1 MITIKKDSVDEKILI
16 AISQLFKDGDTHIT
30 RYKIAKV
37 ADVDSSAVYKFFK
50 NIKI

>member
-1 MITIKKDSVDEKILI
+1 MTVETKILN
-16 AISQLFKDGDTHIT
+16 AIGQLLRDGDTHIT

-37 ADVDSSAVYKFFK
+37 ADIENSLVYKFFK

>member
-1 MITIKKDSVDEKILI
+1 MTKEKKILK
-16 AISQLFKDGDTHIT
+16 ALGELMQGGDTHIT

-37 ADVDSSAVYKFFK
+37 SGLDQSAVYKFFK

>member
-1 MITIKKDSVDEKILI
+1 MRIEIKILA
-16 AISQLFKDGDTHIT
+16 AIGELMQGGDTHIT

-37 ADVDSSAVYKFFK
+37 AGVDTSAVYKFFK